1 MLEASS
7 GGSIMPM
14 PEERLARIEAKI
26 DHLTS
31 RGVTVDTNI
40 HKATVRVDR
49 LDSKIEKLA
58 ERVDGLATGVDG
70 LGAKVEALKTKI
82 DSLQDDMNRIA
93 EGVEGRAKGRPKAW
107 SAS

>member
-7 GGSIMPM
+7 GHSIMPM

-58 ERVDGLATGVDG
+58 ERVEGLGTRVDG
-70 LGAKVEALKTKI
+70 LGVKVDALKTKI
-82 DSLQDDMNRIA
+82 DSLQDEMNRIA
-93 EGVEGRAKGRPKAW
+93 EGVAGPSRRP
-107 SAS
+107 